1 MKKNSYN
8 SRALI
13 KNMPTAF
20 SHHKVIFDENKNPIN
35 YIFLDINKKFEEITG
50 LKEEEV
56 INKKATEVLDN
67 ITNESFNWIE
77 FYGNLS
83 LNGGSETFEEYS
95 NELKRWYKVQAY
107 SQQEGYFTTLF
118 NDITKKIKKEKKL
131 KEMSKRVNDIFNNI
145 NDVVWSMSWPDLEI
159 NFISKAVEDLVG
171 YTIDDFQQDPL
182 LIQKITHP
190 EDRHINIEAVKRLK
204 ETGFIEREFRIICKD
219 GSLKWV
225 QDRGEMVYDE
235 ENRPIKVE
243 GVMRDITKR
252 KKAENKMESNK
263 EKYKTIF
270 NSSPLGII
278 LENKKGEI
286 IEANKM
292 MTKMSGYS
300 KEELE
305 GSSVFEKFVLPEKKE
320 EARENIKEIIEK
332 DKEIEY
338 ETKTKVK
345 NGEIRS
351 YYLNETSI
359 YLPNGEKGL
368 ISMQLDITE
377 RKQKEKQIKYLLYRD
392 QLTDLYN
399 RRFFEEKMESLNQKS
414 KLPISIIMAD
424 VNGLKIINDTY
435 GHSTGDE
442 LLVKTAELLKESI
455 RPEDILARW
464 AGDEF
469 VILLPQTK
477 REKAEQIMTKIKSTN
492 KELSKENIPISIGMG
507 VATKNNMTNNITKVL
522 EKADDKM
529 YQNKLSESRSANNKI
544 VQNLLNTLGTK
555 SSETK
560 EHAIRM
566 TNLAHQL
573 GKELELSNS
582 EMNKLSLLAT
592 LHDIGKTTISEDILI
607 KPGKLNEKEW
617 NIMKEHPERGYK
629 IASASEEFVLVAEEI
644 LFHHEH
650 WDGSGYPK
658 GLKGNEI
665 PYLSRIISIID
676 AYDVM
681 THKRPYSEAISN
693 EKALAEIKDC
703 VGTQFDPKLSR
714 KFIKLKK

>member
-1 MKKNSYN
+1 MKKNCYN

-20 SHHKVIFDENKNPIN
+20 SHHKVIFDENKNPID

-77 FYGNLS
+77 FYGKLS

-171 YTIDDFQQDPL
+171 YTIEDFQQDPL

-235 ENRPIKVE
+235 ENQPIKVE

-442 LLVKTAELLKESI
+442 LLVKTAELLKEVMRS
-455 RPEDILARW
+455 EDIIARTG
-464 AGDEF
+464 GDEF
-469 VILLPQTK
+469 VILLL
-477 REKAEQIMTKIKSTN
+477 ETN
-492 KELSKENIPISIGMG
+492 KFTVKKICNRIKEKFKKTFAIF
-507 VATKNNMTNNITKVL
+507 IT
-522 EKADDKM
+522 
-529 YQNKLSESRSANNKI
+529 
-544 VQNLLNTLGTK
+544 
-555 SSETK
+555 
-560 EHAIRM
+560 
-566 TNLAHQL
+566 
-573 GKELELSNS
+573 
-582 EMNKLSLLAT
+582 
-592 LHDIGKTTISEDILI
+592 
-607 KPGKLNEKEW
+607 P
-617 NIMKEHPERGYK
+617 
-629 IASASEEFVLVAEEI
+629 
-644 LFHHEH
+644 
-650 WDGSGYPK
+650 
-658 GLKGNEI
+658 
-665 PYLSRIISIID
+665 
-676 AYDVM
+676 
-681 THKRPYSEAISN
+681 
-693 EKALAEIKDC
+693 
-703 VGTQFDPKLSR
+703 
-714 KFIKLKK
+714 